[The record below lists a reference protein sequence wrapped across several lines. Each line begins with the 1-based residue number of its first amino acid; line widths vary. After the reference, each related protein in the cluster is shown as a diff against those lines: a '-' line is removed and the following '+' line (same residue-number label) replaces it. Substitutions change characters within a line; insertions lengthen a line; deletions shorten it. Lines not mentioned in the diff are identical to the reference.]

1 MNFPVLASVQPIF
14 MNPNRLLTAL
24 VLSALALLGAGCA
37 STPSPSS
44 KKNAI
49 GTVLSSPKEYPN
61 YQVSNAL
68 LEGSMKIA
76 TLQQLEM
83 LVSESTANF
92 KRMYWGVSTDQTF
105 GTNTSTVIQGLISG
119 KNPVIIVDRP
129 LTAEESQAFAAKF
142 GSAPATF
149 RIAGNPNGPV
159 IPATAGTPAVPQMF
173 YNLVLAGSTQQPLD
187 PIVREYLLFLLS
199 SEGQGFVNAYN
210 CIALD
215 PRTVSEE
222 RAKIAAYP
230 VYQRT
235 GKAPSIY

>member
-1 MNFPVLASVQPIF
+1 
-14 MNPNRLLTAL
+14 MNPNRLLIASAF
-24 VLSALALLGAGCA
+24 SALALLGAGCVT
-37 STPSPSS
+37 TPSAPN

-49 GTVLSSPKEYPN
+49 GTVLSSPTHYPN

-68 LEGSMKIA
+68 LEGSMKIT

-105 GTNTSTVIQGLISG
+105 GTNTSTVIQSLIAG
-119 KNPVIIVDRP
+119 KTPVIIVDRP
-129 LTAEESQAFAAKF
+129 LTAEESQAFGTKF

-149 RIAGNPNGPV
+149 RIAGNPNGPM
-159 IPATAGTPAVPQMF
+159 IPATATSPAIPQMF
-173 YNLVLAGSTQQPLD
+173 YNLVVAGSTQHPLD

-215 PRTVSEE
+215 PRAVSEE

-230 VYQRT
+230 VYQRS